1 MHPSLSFLTHIP
13 VPSSPTFL
21 PVSGFLLHVTLKQ
34 VCANVFG
41 MKYVDTGRF
50 GHALEMLKRAE
61 RYSRMDMFEGG
72 IQNVLNQSS
81 PTSGGARGGAGGGTG
96 GRSYAEESQR
106 EIQELDK

>member
-1 MHPSLSFLTHIP
+1 M
-13 VPSSPTFL
+13 
-21 PVSGFLLHVTLKQ
+21 
-34 VCANVFG
+34 FG
-41 MKYVDTGRF
+41 MKYVDSGRF

-81 PTSGGARGGAGGGTG
+81 PTSGGVGGAG

>member
-1 MHPSLSFLTHIP
+1 
-13 VPSSPTFL
+13 
-21 PVSGFLLHVTLKQ
+21 
-34 VCANVFG
+34 
-41 MKYVDTGRF
+41 MKYVDSGRF

-81 PTSGGARGGAGGGTG
+81 PTSGGVGGAGGAG